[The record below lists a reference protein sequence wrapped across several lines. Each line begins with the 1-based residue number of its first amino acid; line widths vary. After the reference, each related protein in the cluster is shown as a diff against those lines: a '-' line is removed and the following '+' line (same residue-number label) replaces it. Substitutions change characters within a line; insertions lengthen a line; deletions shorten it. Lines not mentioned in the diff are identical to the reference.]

1 MVRDPEILDILIQRR
16 EYLIIVFLVFI
27 EIRVYST
34 LRFKILDTCSSQ
46 MYICVIRS
54 LLRFWVFL
62 FFFLDQRNSMM
73 ENARSDF
80 SGWRI
85 EQFCNLITAWLESLE
100 EFSGVTIRVVVRLF
114 LSFICPLK
122 IDVRFTMADNSAD
135 SRSVYELVTE
145 ELHNL

>member
-1 MVRDPEILDILIQRR
+1 MVRDPEILDILIRRR
-16 EYLIIVFLVFI
+16 ECLIIVFI

-100 EFSGVTIRVVVRLF
+100 EFSGVTIRAVVRLF